1 MAVNE
6 SGLKCDWMGVR
17 QRAQKKGGNVKWTGK
32 AKRKKNKSLS
42 RKDLNTQQLGII
54 NIFVHFN

>member
-6 SGLKCDWMGVR
+6 SGLKCDRMGVR
-17 QRAQKKGGNVKWTGK
+17 QRAQKKGGNVKRTGK
-32 AKRKKNKSLS
+32 AKGKKNKSLS
-42 RKDLNTQQLGII
+42 GKDLNTQQLGII